1 MTVAAVAKIFSYFAR
16 ILHFHNLIM
25 FLYFKL
31 CSHHDRQEVH
41 EVIREHSQEAARRI
55 KEEGKNNELI
65 SMLSVDPR
73 IGLTRKEI
81 NNIVDG
87 DIKDF
92 VGMAPQQV
100 EEFVSRVDFILDYE
114 KDLLGLKSKVEV

>member
-1 MTVAAVAKIFSYFAR
+1 
-16 ILHFHNLIM
+16 M